1 MRDPFT
7 KLRFVIASVAKQST
21 VSINPIA
28 YGLPRRCAP
37 RNDGLVQGVLHKK
50 PPLFFR
56 FASSRLAAACSLA
69 FLAFLAFLAG
79 CSATPVV
86 MNPPMAA
93 AGIADADRINRL
105 PNRKSA
111 TSPQRTTIVLAFS
124 GGGTRTAALSY
135 GVLKGLR
142 DVPLPGQP
150 GRRLLDEVDA
160 ISAVSGG
167 SFTAAY
173 YALKG
178 DAIFEDYEGKFL
190 KADIEKELKDNIFS
204 LAHVFSRQSRSQK
217 AMAVYD
223 KHLFGGAHFSDLTRP
238 NSPVLIINA
247 SDLGQGARFS
257 YTQEYFDLLCSDL
270 APVPISQAVTAS
282 SAVPLVFSPVLLK
295 NYQGC
300 QTRTAKAI
308 NRLAAKDDLPAPM
321 AHNLAIL
328 QRYGEHERAQY
339 LHLIDGGV
347 TDNLGLRALYDLIA
361 AHGGPATFWQRL
373 DRPAPRRFVIVSVDG
388 MRSSDLQLDASAEA
402 PSILNT
408 VQAVTD
414 MQMDRYSADTLNMVG
429 ESAKHWVQ
437 QWSRPGAPV
446 ELYFLHL
453 HFRQLQDA
461 RLRDALYLIPTAL
474 TLPAPQVDE
483 LINTGEHLLRSNLE
497 FKRLLRDLGASPAEL
512 KAASLPGVANPSK

>member
-1 MRDPFT
+1 MPIL
-7 KLRFVIASVAKQST
+7 LRNEVAFFPKRKRVARSASLSAV
-21 VSINPIA
+21 
-28 YGLPRRCAP
+28 
-37 RNDGLVQGVLHKK
+37 VL
-50 PPLFFR
+50 
-56 FASSRLAAACSLA
+56 FAV
-69 FLAFLAFLAG
+69 FLAG

-105 PNRKSA
+105 PNRQSA
-111 TSPQRTTIVLAFS
+111 TSPNRTTIVLAFS
-124 GGGTRTAALSY
+124 GGGTRAAALSY

-142 DVPLPGQP
+142 DVPLPGQT
-150 GRRLLDEVDA
+150 GRHLLDEVDA

-178 DAIFEDYEGKFL
+178 DAIFDDYEKKFL
-190 KADIEKELKDNIFS
+190 KADIEQELKDNILS
-204 LAHVFSRQSRSQK
+204 VSHLFSRQSRSQK

-223 KHLFGGAHFSDLTRP
+223 KHLFGGARFADLTRP

-270 APVPISQAVTAS
+270 SAVPISQAVTAS
-282 SAVPLVFSPVLLK
+282 SAVPLVFSPVLLQ

-300 QTRTAKAI
+300 ETYTAKAI
-308 NRLAAKDDLPAPM
+308 DRLAAKDNLPAPM

-328 QRYGEHERAQY
+328 QRYGGHERAHY

-361 AHGGPATFWQRL
+361 AHGGAASFWRRL
-373 DRPAPRRFVIVSVDG
+373 ERPAPRRFVIVSVDG
-388 MRSSDLQLDASAEA
+388 MRSSDLQIDASPEA

-414 MQMDRYSADTLNMVG
+414 MQMDRYSADTLNTVS
-429 ESAKHWVQ
+429 ESAKSWVQ
-437 QWSRPGAPV
+437 VWSQPGAPV

-474 TLPAPQVDE
+474 TLPAEQVDE
-483 LINTGEHLLRSNLE
+483 LVRTGEQLLRSNPE
-497 FKRLLRDLGASPAEL
+497 FKRLLKDLGASPAEL
-512 KAASLPGVANPSK
+512 KAASLPAVAVPEK

>member
-1 MRDPFT
+1 MPIL
-7 KLRFVIASVAKQST
+7 LRNEMAFSPKRKRVARSASLSA
-21 VSINPIA
+21 A
-28 YGLPRRCAP
+28 L
-37 RNDGLVQGVLHKK
+37 
-50 PPLFFR
+50 LF
-56 FASSRLAAACSLA
+56 AV
-69 FLAFLAFLAG
+69 FLAG

-105 PNRKSA
+105 PNRQAA
-111 TSPQRTTIVLAFS
+111 TSPHRTTVVLAFS
-124 GGGTRTAALSY
+124 GGGTRSAALSY

-142 DVPLPGQP
+142 DVPLPGQS
-150 GRRLLDEVDA
+150 GRRLLDEVDV

-178 DAIFEDYEGKFL
+178 DAIFDGYEQSFL
-190 KADIEKELKDNIFS
+190 KADIEKELKDNILS
-204 LAHVFSRQSRSQK
+204 VAHLFSRQSRSQK

-223 KHLFGGAHFSDLTRP
+223 KHLFGGARFADLTRP

-270 APVPISQAVTAS
+270 AAVPISQAVTAS

-295 NYQGC
+295 NYHGC
-300 QTRTAKAI
+300 QTRTAQIIDKVAA
-308 NRLAAKDDLPAPM
+308 RHDLAPTV
-321 AHNLAIL
+321 AHNLDIL
-328 QRYGEHERAQY
+328 QRYSHHANAHY

-361 AHGGPATFWQRL
+361 AHGGAASFWQRL
-373 DRPAPRRFVIVSVDG
+373 KRPAPRRFVIVSVDG
-388 MRSSDLQLDASAEA
+388 MRSSDLQLDASPEA

-414 MQMDRYSADTLNMVG
+414 MQMDRYSADTLGMVRS
-429 ESAKHWVQ
+429 SAQSWVKTWAQ
-437 QWSRPGAPV
+437 PNAPV

-474 TLPAPQVDE
+474 SLPADQVDE
-483 LINTGEHLLRSNLE
+483 LINTGEHLLRSNAE

-512 KAASLPGVANPSK
+512 KAASLPAIRGTKAQTGN

>member
-1 MRDPFT
+1 MIQRMPWG
-7 KLRFVIASVAKQST
+7 LASGIAA
-21 VSINPIA
+21 A
-28 YGLPRRCAP
+28 
-37 RNDGLVQGVLHKK
+37 VL
-50 PPLFFR
+50 F
-56 FASSRLAAACSLA
+56 LAA
-69 FLAFLAFLAG
+69 

-86 MNPPMAA
+86 MNPPLGGAA
-93 AGIADADRINRL
+93 DNEAARINRL
-105 PNRKSA
+105 PNRQSA
-111 TSPQRTTIVLAFS
+111 TSPNRTTIVLAFS
-124 GGGTRTAALSY
+124 GGGTRAAALSY

-178 DAIFEDYEGKFL
+178 DAIFRDYEKNFL
-190 KADIEKELKDNIFS
+190 KADIEKELKDNILSLSHLFS
-204 LAHVFSRQSRSQK
+204 HQSRSQK

-223 KHLFGGAHFSDLTRP
+223 KHLFGGARFADLTRP
-238 NSPVLIINA
+238 NSPILIVNA

-270 APVPISQAVTAS
+270 SAVPISQAVTAS
-282 SAVPLVFSPVLLK
+282 SAVPLVFSPVLLQ

-300 QTRTAKAI
+300 ETRTAKAI
-308 NRLAAKDDLPAPM
+308 DRLAAKDNLPAPM
-321 AHNLAIL
+321 AHNLAVL
-328 QRYGEHERAQY
+328 QRYGGHERAQY

-361 AHGGPATFWQRL
+361 AHGGASGFWRRL
-373 DRPAPRRFVIVSVDG
+373 DRPAPRRFVIISVDG
-388 MRSSDLQLDASAEA
+388 MRSSDLQIDASPEA

-414 MQMDRYSADTLNMVG
+414 MQMDRYSADTLNMVS
-429 ESAKHWVQ
+429 ESAQSWVKL
-437 QWSRPGAPV
+437 WSQPGSPV

-453 HFRQLQDA
+453 HFRQLQDP

-474 TLPAPQVDE
+474 TLPENQVDE
-483 LINTGEHLLRSNLE
+483 LINTGEQLLRGNAE
-497 FKRLLRDLGASPAEL
+497 FKRLLKDLGASAEEL
-512 KAASLPGVANPSK
+512 KAASLPAVAVPSP

>member
-1 MRDPFT
+1 MLNRLS
-7 KLRFVIASVAKQST
+7 LRFST
-21 VSINPIA
+21 S
-28 YGLPRRCAP
+28 
-37 RNDGLVQGVLHKK
+37 
-50 PPLFFR
+50 
-56 FASSRLAAACSLA
+56 LAAVVVL
-69 FLAFLAFLAG
+69 LAG

-86 MNPPMAA
+86 MNPPLGASNHV
-93 AGIADADRINRL
+93 DVERINRL

-111 TSPQRTTIVLAFS
+111 NSPNRTTIVLAFS
-124 GGGTRTAALSY
+124 GGGTRAAALSY

-142 DVPLPGQP
+142 DVPLPGQA

-178 DAIFEDYEGKFL
+178 DQIFQDYEKKFL

-204 LAHVFSRQSRSQK
+204 LGHLFSRQSRSQK

-223 KHLFGGAHFSDLTRP
+223 KHLFGGARFADLTRP

-270 APVPISQAVTAS
+270 SAVPISQAVTAS

-300 QTRTAKAI
+300 ETQTAKSI
-308 NRLAAKDDLPAPM
+308 NRLAAKENLPAPM

-328 QRYGEHERAQY
+328 QRYGGHERAHY

-361 AHGGPATFWQRL
+361 AHGGPSVFWRRL
-373 DRPAPRRFVIVSVDG
+373 ERPAPRRFVIVSVDG
-388 MRSSDLQLDASAEA
+388 MRSSDLQIDASPEA
-402 PSILNT
+402 PSILHT

-414 MQMDRYSADTLNMVG
+414 MQMDRYSADTLNMVS
-429 ESAKHWVQ
+429 ESAKSWVQ
-437 QWSRPGAPV
+437 LWSQPGAPV

-453 HFRQLQDA
+453 HFRQLQDP

-474 TLPAPQVDE
+474 TLPANQVDE
-483 LINTGEHLLRSNLE
+483 LINTGEQLLRSNPE
-497 FKRLLRDLGASPAEL
+497 FKRLLTDLGASPAEL
-512 KAASLPGVANPSK
+512 QAASLPTMGGAAR

>member
-1 MRDPFT
+1 MLNRLS
-7 KLRFVIASVAKQST
+7 LRFST
-21 VSINPIA
+21 S
-28 YGLPRRCAP
+28 
-37 RNDGLVQGVLHKK
+37 
-50 PPLFFR
+50 
-56 FASSRLAAACSLA
+56 LAAVVVL
-69 FLAFLAFLAG
+69 LAG

-86 MNPPMAA
+86 MNPPLGASNHV
-93 AGIADADRINRL
+93 DVERINRL

-111 TSPQRTTIVLAFS
+111 NSPNRTTIVLAFS
-124 GGGTRTAALSY
+124 GGGTRAAALSY

-142 DVPLPGQP
+142 DVPLPGQA

-178 DAIFEDYEGKFL
+178 DQIFQDYEKKFL

-204 LAHVFSRQSRSQK
+204 LGHLFSRQSRSQK

-223 KHLFGGAHFSDLTRP
+223 KHLFGGARFADLTRP

-270 APVPISQAVTAS
+270 SAVPISQAVTAS

-300 QTRTAKAI
+300 ETQTAKSI
-308 NRLAAKDDLPAPM
+308 NRLVAKENLPAPM

-328 QRYGEHERAQY
+328 QRYGGHERAHY

-361 AHGGPATFWQRL
+361 AHGGPSVFWRRL
-373 DRPAPRRFVIVSVDG
+373 ERPAPRRFVIVSVDG
-388 MRSSDLQLDASAEA
+388 MRSSDLQIDASPEA
-402 PSILNT
+402 PSILHT

-414 MQMDRYSADTLNMVG
+414 MQMDRYSADTLNMVS
-429 ESAKHWVQ
+429 ESAKSWVQ
-437 QWSRPGAPV
+437 LWSQPGAPV

-453 HFRQLQDA
+453 HFRQLQDP

-474 TLPAPQVDE
+474 TLPANQVDE
-483 LINTGEHLLRSNLE
+483 LINTGEQLLRSNPE
-497 FKRLLRDLGASPAEL
+497 FKRLLTDLGASPAEL
-512 KAASLPGVANPSK
+512 QAASLPAMGGAAR

>member
-1 MRDPFT
+1 MTPVLWQPT
-7 KLRFVIASVAKQST
+7 IWVAA
-21 VSINPIA
+21 VA
-28 YGLPRRCAP
+28 
-37 RNDGLVQGVLHKK
+37 V
-50 PPLFFR
+50 
-56 FASSRLAAACSLA
+56 
-69 FLAFLAFLAG
+69 FLAG

-86 MNPPMAA
+86 MNPPLGA
-93 AGIADADRINRL
+93 IADNAAVGINRL

-111 TSPQRTTIVLAFS
+111 TSPNRTTIVLAFS
-124 GGGTRTAALSY
+124 GGGTRAAALSY

-178 DAIFEDYEGKFL
+178 DEIFRDYEKKFL
-190 KADIEKELKDNIFS
+190 KADIEQELKDNIFS
-204 LAHVFSRQSRSQK
+204 VAHLFSRQSRSQK

-223 KHLFGGAHFSDLTRP
+223 QHLFGGARFADLTRA

-270 APVPISQAVTAS
+270 SALPISQAVTAS

-300 QTRTAKAI
+300 ETQTAKAI
-308 NRLAAKDDLPAPM
+308 DQLAAKENLPAPM
-321 AHNLAIL
+321 AHNLATL
-328 QRYGEHERAQY
+328 QRYGERQGAQY

-361 AHGGPATFWQRL
+361 AHGGPSGFWRRL

-388 MRSSDLQLDASAEA
+388 MRSSDLQIDASAEA

-414 MQMDRYSADTLNMVG
+414 MQMDRYSADTLSMVT
-429 ESAKHWVQ
+429 ESAKSWVQ
-437 QWSRPGAPV
+437 MWSQPGAPV

-453 HFRQLQDA
+453 HFRQLQDP

-474 TLPAPQVDE
+474 TLPASQVDE
-483 LINTGEHLLRSNLE
+483 LIGTGEQLLRSNPE
-497 FKRLLRDLGASPAEL
+497 FQRLLKDLGASPQEL
-512 KAASLPGVANPSK
+512 KAASLPAMAVPAQ

>member
-1 MRDPFT
+1 MKMLF
-7 KLRFVIASVAKQST
+7 LRPTIYAIAAT
-21 VSINPIA
+21 I
-28 YGLPRRCAP
+28 
-37 RNDGLVQGVLHKK
+37 
-50 PPLFFR
+50 F
-56 FASSRLAAACSLA
+56 LAA
-69 FLAFLAFLAG
+69 

-86 MNPPMAA
+86 MNPPLGAKGM
-93 AGIADADRINRL
+93 ADATRMNRL
-105 PNRKSA
+105 PNRQSA
-111 TSPQRTTIVLAFS
+111 TSPNRTTIVLAFS
-124 GGGTRTAALSY
+124 GGGTRAAALSY

-142 DVPLPGQP
+142 AVPLPGQS
-150 GRRLLDEVDA
+150 GRNLLDEVDA

-178 DAIFEDYEGKFL
+178 DAIFDDFEKNFL

-204 LAHVFSRQSRSQK
+204 VAHVFSRQSRSQK
-217 AMAVYD
+217 AMGVYD
-223 KHLFGGAHFSDLTRP
+223 KHLFHGARFADLTRA
-238 NSPVLIINA
+238 NSPVLIINS

-270 APVPISQAVTAS
+270 SAVPISQAVTAS

-300 QTRTAKAI
+300 ETRTGKTI
-308 NRLAAKDDLPAPM
+308 DKLLSRDNLPAPM
-321 AHNLAIL
+321 AQNLATL
-328 QRYGEHERAQY
+328 QRYGSHERANY

-361 AHGGPATFWQRL
+361 AQGGPAGFWRRL
-373 DRPAPRRFVIVSVDG
+373 ERPAPRRFVIISVDG
-388 MRSSDLQLDASAEA
+388 MRSSDLQLDASPEA

-429 ESAKHWVQ
+429 ESAKSWVQ
-437 QWSRPGAPV
+437 VWSQPGAPV

-474 TLPAPQVDE
+474 TLPADQVDE
-483 LINTGEHLLRSNLE
+483 LVNTGEQLLRSNPE
-497 FKRLLRDLGASPAEL
+497 FTRLLKDLGASQAEL
-512 KAASLPGVANPSK
+512 KAATLPTLKQP